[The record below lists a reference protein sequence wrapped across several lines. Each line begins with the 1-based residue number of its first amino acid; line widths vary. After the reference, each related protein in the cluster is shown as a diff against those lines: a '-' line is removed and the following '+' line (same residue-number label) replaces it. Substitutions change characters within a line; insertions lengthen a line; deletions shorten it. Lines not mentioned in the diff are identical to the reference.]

1 MPHASKVDRY
11 MYEQD
16 VGIEQLNLFSA
27 RSTDDLISEA
37 EAAIFH
43 RRNERWKI
51 AHR

>member
-1 MPHASKVDRY
+1 M
-11 MYEQD
+11 
-16 VGIEQLNLFSA
+16 EQLNLFSA

-51 AHR
+51 AHSLGYLWCHDLTTSEPAQ